1 MRPKCP
7 IYVGYHICDPYMTQ
21 KFKQLFTATYANPTK
36 ETLGD
41 LFGNPVLES
50 TELVSSALS
59 ILKCWEF
66 RHYF

>member
-1 MRPKCP
+1 
-7 IYVGYHICDPYMTQ
+7 MTQ
-21 KFKQLFTATYANPTK
+21 KFKQLFLKSYANPTK

-50 TELVSSALS
+50 TELVSSSLS

-66 RHYF
+66 RHYFECFDSCLNYAKLKPE